1 MRRWPTPGRRLP
13 PVDSFA
19 VVIIGIVVLALVAVV
34 LLGVF
39 YPGSGADQLDW
50 KPTRSPELEAQNEID
65 DLEQMQAAINAKRRA
80 RGAEE
85 ITERDVRDRL
95 DSDRREQQEMLDR
108 EMADAEIDELLAMK
122 NRRRRSRGQAEIT
135 REEYERSLRDPGA
148 GR

>member
-1 MRRWPTPGRRLP
+1 MDRDAPGGHRLP

-19 VVIIGIVVLALVAVV
+19 VVIIGLVLLVLIAVV

>member
-135 REEYERSLRDPGA
+135 REEYERSLRDTGA

>member
-1 MRRWPTPGRRLP
+1 M
-13 PVDSFA
+13 DSFA
-19 VVIIGIVVLALVAVV
+19 VVIIGLVLLVLIAVV

>member
-1 MRRWPTPGRRLP
+1 MRRWPTTGRRLP

-135 REEYERSLRDPGA
+135 REEYERSLRDTGA

>member
-19 VVIIGIVVLALVAVV
+19 VVIIGLVLLVLIAVV

>member
-19 VVIIGIVVLALVAVV
+19 VVIIGLVLLVLIAVV

-108 EMADAEIDELLAMK
+108 EMADAEIDDEPLLLSSTAP
-122 NRRRRSRGQAEIT
+122 ATWIW
-135 REEYERSLRDPGA
+135 
-148 GR
+148 